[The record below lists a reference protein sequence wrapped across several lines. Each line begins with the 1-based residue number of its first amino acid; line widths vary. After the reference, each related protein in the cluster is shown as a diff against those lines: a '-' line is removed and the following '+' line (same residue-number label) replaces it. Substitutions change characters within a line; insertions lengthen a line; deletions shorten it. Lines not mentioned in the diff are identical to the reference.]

1 MSAKTQVSIIGQGYV
16 GFPLAVLLANSN
28 FKVVGYDSNSNL
40 VKNINMGFSH
50 IEDISNEQVG
60 EIVQHQSY
68 RATSNYQDME
78 KSAVYIVCVPTPLD
92 IDKKPDLSYLLD
104 AVEKIAEII
113 RKGDLVIIESTVAPG
128 TTRDLVLPKLV
139 ELSGLNENE
148 FYLSFSPERIDPL
161 NGLWNIKNTPKVV
174 SGYSNAA
181 LEAAAEF
188 YSKFI
193 EQVVKVGSLE
203 VAETSKLLENTYR
216 LINISFIN
224 EIYMFCDNLGID
236 IEDVIKAAATKPYG
250 FHAFYPS
257 IGIGGHCI
265 PVDPVYFAEKFRDF
279 GLTPKFIDLALEI
292 NANMPKFITHKA
304 KNILGNLT
312 GKQILIIGVAYK
324 PNVADTRETP
334 VKKLIEILK
343 IEGAKVFWHDDLV
356 NEWNGEKSI
365 PITSNCDLVIIHA
378 YHEYINLD
386 DLNKVPIISTS
397 RLHR

>member
-28 FKVVGYDSNSNL
+28 FKVVGYDSNLKL
-40 VKNINMGFSH
+40 VRNINVGLSH
-50 IEDISNEQVG
+50 VEDISNDQIS

-68 RATSNYQDME
+68 RATSNYQDMK
-78 KSAVYIVCVPTPLD
+78 KSAIYIVCVPTPLNNY
-92 IDKKPDLSYLLD
+92 KKPDLSYLLD
-104 AVEKIAEII
+104 AVDKIAEII
-113 RKGDLVIIESTVAPG
+113 QKGDLVIIESTVAPG
-128 TTRDLVLPKLV
+128 TTRNIVLPKLV
-139 ELSGLNENE
+139 ELSGLSETDFN
-148 FYLSFSPERIDPL
+148 LSFSPERIDPL

-174 SGYSNAA
+174 SGYSKSA
-181 LEAAAEF
+181 LEVAAEF

-193 EQVVKVGSLE
+193 EQVVKVDSLE

-216 LINISFIN
+216 LINISFVN
-224 EIYMFCDNLGID
+224 EIYMFCDSLNID

-250 FHAFYPS
+250 FNAFYPS

-265 PVDPVYFAEKFRDF
+265 PVDPVYLAEKFRES

-292 NANMPKFITHKA
+292 NANMPNFIAHKA
-304 KNILGNLT
+304 QNILGNLT
-312 GKQILIIGVAYK
+312 GKQIMIIGVAYK

-343 IEGAKVFWHDDLV
+343 QEGAKVFWHDDLV
-356 NEWNGEKSI
+356 KEWNGEKSI
-365 PITSNCDLVIIHA
+365 PITSNCDLAIIHS
-378 YHEYINLD
+378 YHEYINLNNLD
-386 DLNKVPIISTS
+386 EIPIISTS